1 MQLVRPGEALITDT
15 NSAASVSF
23 FGELICT
30 YLQRKGVEAVVT
42 DAGICD
48 IFDVAATG
56 LPVFTSSGSVASDG
70 SMVVCEHSCPI
81 NFCGVAVYPG
91 DVLVG
96 DKNGVVV
103 VPRNMAAEVAKKAVR
118 SVCFLAYRSLCML
131 TASAQYG
138 RSVLKPTAV
147 GGSSILNIP
156 TLLHD
161 AVHVQREKEDMERYL
176 VKKLADGAELDGTYP
191 PSQAQIAEYD
201 AYRASL

>member
-1 MQLVRPGEALITDT
+1 MARIAPIDPKNANFVATAFTLRAIPARGNGFDAVNVHHEAMQLVKPGEALITDT
-15 NSAASVSF
+15 NSTTSVSF

-56 LPVFTSSGSVASDG
+56 LKVFSACGSVASDG

-96 DKNGVVV
+96 DINGVVC
-103 VPRNMAAEVAKKAVR
+103 VPRSMAGEVAKKAVR
-118 SVCFLAYRSLCML
+118 
-131 TASAQYG
+131 G
-138 RSVLKPTAV
+138 
-147 GGSSILNIP
+147 
-156 TLLHD
+156 LLLSERLYYPPL
-161 AVHVQREKEDMERYL
+161 VHVGNQQLCACSL
-176 VKKLADGAELDGTYP
+176 VAISTGLWADFRHRPLCV
-191 PSQAQIAEYD
+191 
-201 AYRASL
+201 